1 MIAERTINQ
10 HSKLTFFLTKSF
22 EDLIVK
28 YLFQLIYTKG
38 RFTLHNVCLKLS
50 HATCLQLELH
60 CVNQAHNSPT
70 LSQTSCVLDLPSTI
84 QVVNRLHVTVL
95 RPVYTGDFCC
105 DFLLLEDAKE

>member
-10 HSKLTFFLTKSF
+10 YSKLTFFLTKSF
-22 EDLIVK
+22 EDLIIK
-28 YLFQLIYTKG
+28 CLFQLIYTKG
-38 RFTLHNVCLKLS
+38 RVTLHSVCLKLS

-70 LSQTSCVLDLPSTI
+70 LSQTSYVLDLPSTI

-95 RPVYTGDFCC
+95 RPVHTGDFCC